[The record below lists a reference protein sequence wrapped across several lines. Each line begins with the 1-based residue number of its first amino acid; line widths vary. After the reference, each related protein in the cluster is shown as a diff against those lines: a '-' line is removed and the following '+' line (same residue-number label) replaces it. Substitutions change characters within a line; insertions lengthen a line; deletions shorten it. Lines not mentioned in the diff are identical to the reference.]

1 MSVKIEFP
9 ETNIVGCKFLK
20 YDSTQRNSCEIYAP
34 GQPGYRPKEFTI
46 NTSSKVYN
54 YKCIDGMSKPQLGD
68 IVVVSCASGFALCQV
83 VETNVIMPENAD
95 LAYVVGVVD
104 VSNYL
109 NFLQREKEKEQLKR
123 ALIKKKEE
131 IEKSAVF
138 EMLAE
143 KDDSFAEMLKKFKEL
158 GGSF

>member
-9 ETNIVGCKFLK
+9 ETNIVGCRFLK
-20 YDSTQRNSCEIYAP
+20 YDSTQRKPYGVYTP
-34 GQPGYRPKEFTI
+34 DQPGYRPAEFTVS
-46 NTSSKVYN
+46 TSSKVYN
-54 YKCIDGMSKPQLGD
+54 YKCIDGMPKPQLYD
-68 IVVVSCASGFALCQV
+68 IVVVSCASGFAVCQV

-95 LAYVVGVVD
+95 LAYVVGIVD

-109 NFLQREKEKEQLKR
+109 NFLQREKEKERLKR

-131 IEKSAVF
+131 MEKSAVF

-143 KDDSFAEMLKKFKEL
+143 KDSSFAEMLNKFKEL